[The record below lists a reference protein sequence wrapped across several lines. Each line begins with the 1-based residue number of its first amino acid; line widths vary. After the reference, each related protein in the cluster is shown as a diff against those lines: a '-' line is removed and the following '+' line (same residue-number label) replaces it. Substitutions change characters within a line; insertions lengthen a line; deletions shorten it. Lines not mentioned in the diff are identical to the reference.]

1 MECAFGQAVP
11 GELGSVTFRL
21 NKTSVRVARR
31 RIHEPSIHSHLSN
44 RDFPRDASKDGR
56 VSTLPAWLQLIPKF
70 RAHVDQIYAEQGIF
84 SLQAST
90 LLSSGAFDL
99 LESSKRDLSLY
110 TVRLYIEE
118 EFNDCRGVE
127 FMITFNDCSFYLKR
141 DDLRWNEI
149 SL

>member
-1 MECAFGQAVP
+1 
-11 GELGSVTFRL
+11 
-21 NKTSVRVARR
+21 
-31 RIHEPSIHSHLSN
+31 
-44 RDFPRDASKDGR
+44 
-56 VSTLPAWLQLIPKF
+56 LPAWLQLLLKF
-70 RAHVDQIYAEQGIF
+70 RAHIDQNYVEQGIF

-99 LESSKRDLSLY
+99 LESSKREPSLY

-118 EFNDCRGVE
+118 DFNNCRGVK
-127 FMITFNDCSFYLKR
+127 FMITVNDCSFYLKG